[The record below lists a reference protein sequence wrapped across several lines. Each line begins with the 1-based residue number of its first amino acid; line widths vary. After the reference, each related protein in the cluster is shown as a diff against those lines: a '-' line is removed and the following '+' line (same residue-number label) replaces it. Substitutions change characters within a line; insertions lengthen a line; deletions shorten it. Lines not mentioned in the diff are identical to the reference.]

1 MVIWRRDFWW
11 RRIGKGLK
19 CVKKRCKFKLLFFLN
34 LKSDK
39 MKGKSLLIC
48 FYLAFAATTLFA
60 QTTEEDPMLK
70 TVQAFFD
77 QMIGEWETIESKV
90 YYSKDN
96 QFPSNIKITSSWER
110 MDDGIG
116 VVGAH
121 KSEFSTQE
129 SNAAFEGSMRFL
141 YSKPQKV
148 IHYSY
153 WRKGGMAGHWTVKM
167 VGNKWL
173 TESAD
178 GKMLGI
184 AYFDDEGYFITEE
197 TNYGE
202 NNELLYSVMYKAKK
216 VK

>member
-1 MVIWRRDFWW
+1 
-11 RRIGKGLK
+11 
-19 CVKKRCKFKLLFFLN
+19 
-34 LKSDK
+34 

-129 SNAAFEGSMRFL
+129 SNAAF
-141 YSKPQKV
+141 
-148 IHYSY
+148 
-153 WRKGGMAGHWTVKM
+153 
-167 VGNKWL
+167 
-173 TESAD
+173 
-178 GKMLGI
+178 
-184 AYFDDEGYFITEE
+184 
-197 TNYGE
+197 
-202 NNELLYSVMYKAKK
+202 
-216 VK
+216 